1 MGSVGEVRVGIAV
14 VGSSVVVDG
23 TGTRVGPEFG
33 GGEAVGWDEVEGTL
47 VLSETGLGAVV
58 GLGVVVGASVS
69 EVVVGGVMT
78 VSSTGCGDVVGT
90 TGAMDGTGTAVVG
103 ASVLVSP
110 SSKTGMRKS
119 LGVGPVVGVMVMS
132 SSSRRCCFGRIIAGD
147 DVSRGSF
154 E

>member
-1 MGSVGEVRVGIAV
+1 MGSVGEVRVGLAV
-14 VGSSVVVDG
+14 VGSSVVVVDG

-33 GGEAVGWDEVEGTL
+33 GGEVVGWDEVEGTL
-47 VLSETGLGAVV
+47 VFSETGCGA
-58 GLGVVVGASVS
+58 VVGASVS

-103 ASVLVSP
+103 ASVLGSP

-132 SSSRRCCFGRIIAGD
+132 SSSRWRCFGRIITGN
-147 DVSRGSF
+147 DVSRGFF